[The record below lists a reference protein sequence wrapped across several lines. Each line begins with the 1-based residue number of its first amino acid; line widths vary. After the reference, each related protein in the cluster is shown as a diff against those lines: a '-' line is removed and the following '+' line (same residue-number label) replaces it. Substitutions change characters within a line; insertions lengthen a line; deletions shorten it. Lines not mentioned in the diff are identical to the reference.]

1 MVHSYRSILEN
12 TKKNKKMR
20 TEKEKRK
27 KLQPTPLALYWSLNY
42 EEWSWIFCPICMPH
56 FDQTHGLLY
65 PNSFERETAVR
76 MGIYDSLGGAP
87 VLACTASTFCPSCLP
102 WSRHHHSVCFISFPH
117 AKLIKRGRCAAGMLG
132 RRLAV
137 YSLLITFYSCELAH
151 QREPRERG
159 QSTQVVARSTNYKVL
174 LQTNP
179 WAGEVACRQTGEN
192 KPYNESHRVGIHY

>member
-1 MVHSYRSILEN
+1 MCLCIGVWTLKSGLGFLSY
-12 TKKNKKMR
+12 
-20 TEKEKRK
+20 
-27 KLQPTPLALYWSLNY
+27 
-42 EEWSWIFCPICMPH
+42 ICMYAP
-56 FDQTHGLLY
+56 LW
-65 PNSFERETAVR
+65 PNARSPLSQLIWKGNCGVR
-76 MGIYDSLGGAP
+76 TCIYGSLAGAAP
-87 VLACTASTFCPSCLP
+87 VLARTASTFCPSCLP